1 MKKDYHNL
9 NMNDVDIKLIEATD
23 KLLPMMPEALRNNTV
38 DVLRGK
44 KVDVRLNTQVR
55 DYDGEYITLKCGEKE
70 EKIRTRTVIW
80 AAGVKAQ
87 PVVATLGAEVDRAG
101 RVIVE
106 KNNTG
111 KKASQI
117 FMLLVIAL
125 ILNKMVVHFQQLHQ
139 LHMKLQKLQ

>member
-55 DYDGEYITLKCGEKE
+55 DYDGEYITLKCGEK
-70 EKIRTRTVIW
+70 
-80 AAGVKAQ
+80 
-87 PVVATLGAEVDRAG
+87 
-101 RVIVE
+101 
-106 KNNTG
+106 
-111 KKASQI
+111 KKK
-117 FMLLVIAL
+117 LELVL
-125 ILNKMVVHFQQLHQ
+125 
-139 LHMKLQKLQ
+139 